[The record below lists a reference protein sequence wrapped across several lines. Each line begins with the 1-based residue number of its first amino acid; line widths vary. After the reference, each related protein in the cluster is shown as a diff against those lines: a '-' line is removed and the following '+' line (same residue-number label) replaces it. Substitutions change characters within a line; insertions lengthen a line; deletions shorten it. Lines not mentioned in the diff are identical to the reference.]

1 MKPAEDRAQ
10 LVQRGIL
17 TLAMAAVGAIV
28 LMFQDEPGTRRQAAA
43 APHVVRTAASPGH
56 ENARVERAFS
66 SAVTP
71 AEAVPC
77 LAPAPGEAA
86 QRYRRFSRTPAHAD
100 ARDIPVLLP
109 MP

>member
-17 TLAMAAVGAIV
+17 TLAMAALGAIV
-28 LMFQDEPGTRRQAAA
+28 LTFQDEPGTRGQAAA
-43 APHVVRTAASPGH
+43 APHVVRTVASPHH
-56 ENARVERAFS
+56 ENARGERAFP

-71 AEAVPC
+71 AEAAPC
-77 LAPAPGEAA
+77 LIPASVEAA

-100 ARDIPVLLP
+100 ARDIPVLRP
-109 MP
+109 GP